1 MATPDIASGAL
12 GFFTSTLK
20 DATKASV
27 AIGGELLSGTQKL
40 GAYSAALTGNSN
52 MFTKAIGTVVDGLIK
67 FSESSLEEY
76 QTLTAIGATFGKE
89 LSQVK
94 IAAAE
99 LGVSVAD
106 MTKII
111 QQNSSALR
119 TFGGT
124 TDQAIN
130 RFRAFSKNVLD
141 SELGTE
147 LRRLGYTA
155 ADINET
161 LLVYQELAL
170 QDGNMQR
177 MSAKQQAESARNFA
191 VELDGLAKLT
201 GIQREELANEMK
213 ERRRQGD
220 VQAFL
225 MGQSAEVQEN
235 FMLATQKI
243 SSTMGPQFSKLF
255 QDLLIRGAPITEETR
270 NAFIALG
277 GSADEFEATVAN
289 FRQGMNT
296 QNFDQFNQ
304 SLIESQGAFADNLKT
319 QEARDIAMLGGLS
332 PISEAMGQAYQSSYD
347 FANSLD
353 AAREGNESAAATLQR
368 LQTQITEEQAVQ
380 MANTNNLLD
389 KTIQLQETLRDF
401 TIAATTEVLPRLETM
416 AVQGI
421 DMFIDK
427 LPTSDQIAQQLGG
440 AVENLFSVANAMEPY
455 REQANAAAIAISD
468 TLINSD
474 LHTNDTAANV
484 AGDLGA
490 RVDGVAPPIVEAL
503 TANAVAAQAE
513 AEAVAARQE
522 TAQAALDDANARLV
536 EAEAQRAEAVA
547 ASEVAAARLADLTT
561 QGFDNQDPMIR
572 QAQDEATRAASEA
585 ERAASIAEA
594 TQRVVSSLQGM
605 AAGRPFRGFADGGDI
620 LPGEVGMVGEEGV
633 EFITGPANITS
644 AKESSKIL
652 GSLTD
657 SIFRLSSNIT
667 NIKDNENQNSLI
679 LDSIS
684 RLSSDIT
691 NIKDNENQNSLILD
705 SISRLSTSSELVNNN
720 NQLAE
725 IKSSNADLVSSFMK
739 TAIDQITETQTGNQE
754 QITEMTSQ
762 LTTNNDREFFTTL
775 NKNVEKMVGLLNI
788 LVNVES
794 NAVDIAGRTFRA
806 TRSLNGNMLKGVNV

>member
-40 GAYSAALTGNSN
+40 GAYSAALTANSN
-52 MFTKAIGTVVDGLIK
+52 VFTKAIGTVVDGLIK

-225 MGQSAEVQEN
+225 MGQSAEVQN
-235 FMLATQKI
+235 AFNLATENI
-243 SSTMGPQFSKLF
+243 SRTMGPQFSKLF

-368 LQTQITEEQAVQ
+368 LQTLITEEQAVQ

-401 TIAATTEVLPRLETM
+401 TIAATTEVLPRLENM

-440 AVENLFSVANAMEPY
+440 AVENLFSVADAMDRY
-455 REQANAAAIAISD
+455 REQANAAANAISDTFSD

-474 LHTNDTAANV
+474 MHTNAIAEQV
-484 AGDLGA
+484 ASDLGA
-490 RVDGVAPPIVEAL
+490 EVAQVAPPIVEAL

-513 AEAVAARQE
+513 AELVAARQE

-536 EAEAQRAEAVA
+536 EAEAQRAEAQAEMEA
-547 ASEVAAARLADLTT
+547 ATARLADLTT
-561 QGFDNQDPMIR
+561 QGFSNQDPMIR

-594 TQRVVSSLQGM
+594 TQRVVSSLQSM
-605 AAGRPFRGFADGGDI
+605 AAGRPLRGFADGGDI
-620 LPGEVGMVGEEGV
+620 LQGEVGMVGEEGV
-633 EFITGPANITS
+633 EFITGPASITS
-644 AKESSKIL
+644 AKESGKIL
-652 GSLTD
+652 GNLTN
-657 SIFRLSSNIT
+657 SIGKLTSNVA
-667 NIKDNENQNSLI
+667 NIRNNETQNQNSLI
-679 LDSIS
+679 LDSIGK
-684 RLSSDIT
+684 LT
-691 NIKDNENQNSLILD
+691 NNAEFLNS
-705 SISRLSTSSELVNNN
+705 N

-725 IKSSNADLVSSFMK
+725 IKSSNQDFMSSLMK
-739 TAIDQITETQTGNQE
+739 NAIDQITETQTANQE

-775 NKNVEKMVGLLNI
+775 NKNVEKMVGLLNV